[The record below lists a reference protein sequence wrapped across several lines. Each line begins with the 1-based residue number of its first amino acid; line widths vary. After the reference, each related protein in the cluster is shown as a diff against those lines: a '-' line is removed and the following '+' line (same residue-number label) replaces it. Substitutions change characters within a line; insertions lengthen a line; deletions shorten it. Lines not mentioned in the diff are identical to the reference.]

1 MCGLRN
7 EVATKLN
14 LVVFSWRSRD
24 RGCQPG
30 CQWAGFEGRETGSG
44 SILKTETN
52 EYRTGALIAAWNSV
66 KKFMTRWRNG

>member
-1 MCGLRN
+1 MVAQGKPQPPAGLAGG
-7 EVATKLN
+7 E
-14 LVVFSWRSRD
+14 
-24 RGCQPG
+24 PG
-30 CQWAGFEGRETGSG
+30 PAGSGGVESAGFEGRETGSG